1 MDELIKKQIDHETK
15 NLLKEGKH
23 QAMILTVEAYDQIL
37 ERKQKVLQTKQFLDL
52 SKYLGTLHT

>member
-37 ERKQKVLQTKQFLDL
+37 ERKQKVLQTK
-52 SKYLGTLHT
+52 